1 MILRKKTDSVAFLGA
16 MLFTAAFYAVAQSD
30 GTNESEHRKSKV
42 SSSMSI
48 GSGVYSRQNLPSANV
63 REGVS
68 TERSDEIMKI
78 INNYLRSGEQI
89 TDPDVRKA
97 IFADVAKKMDLQPKN
112 PPDNRSFTEIADLSR
127 EIVDAKFKD
136 DPVELKKHAWEEADK
151 KFKMHQ
157 VLDPVEVHYTK
168 GKNSYTVKGIFYGYG
183 GRSIRVDENYIAI
196 FDMVPETRVKFDEDF
211 NRQKKRE
218 YVEAKVKEYSS
229 QKIQYSQQVFKAL
242 REKQVKKNEDEGYI
256 YAWKEWR
263 SPQQIT
269 ELYLSIKNEQLQ
281 RQKTAEL
288 QLAQKR
294 AQAARAEAERN
305 GEVLP
310 SAAMAGLGGGEAGG
324 TPSGALYAPGTSM
337 TGNVQDSFSAGRV
350 GPNEFFPSS
359 SAGAKAS
366 AEQKDEPEVMTPAKQ
381 KAAVE
386 EQKYTKLMEKVNNR
400 LREIANTCYGIDADQ
415 GYKKALWN
423 LNRSEVS
430 LILRHDEP
438 PTSVIKSAMF
448 ADIVSNPNALAYE
461 VELHYMD
468 NVLVKVI
475 MHYANITFANL
486 PVFRNSLHEQ
496 YGRSD
501 EEKTNP
507 DAMNIEPGD
516 EVLVPEE
523 DIGED
528 DDMPILLP
536 RKGEKNT
543 QAKKPSKSKKEK
555 KDEKAPQKQLNEKF
569 FHWTGTQTV
578 GTLRIIMNENG
589 DKILAVTFTKEATAL
604 IQQLQER
611 SSDRNGN
618 PNPPKE
624 PSKNRLRP
632 PED

>member
-30 GTNESEHRKSKV
+30 DVTNAPEQEKNKV
-42 SSSMSI
+42 SSAMSI
-48 GSGVYSRQNLPSANV
+48 GNGVYSRQNLPSANV

-97 IFADVAKKMDLQPKN
+97 IFADVAKKMELQPKN
-112 PPDNRSFTEIADLSR
+112 PPDNRTFSEIADLSR
-127 EIVDAKFKD
+127 EIVDARFKD
-136 DPVELKKHAWEEADK
+136 DPVELKKHAWEEAEK

-157 VLDPVEVHYTK
+157 ILDPVEVHYTK
-168 GKNSYTVKGIFYGYG
+168 GKNSYTAKGIFYGYG

-196 FDMVPETRVKFDEDF
+196 FDMVPETRVKFDEEF

-229 QKIQYSQQVFKAL
+229 QKIQYSQKVFKSL
-242 REKQVKKNEDEGYI
+242 REKQVKKNEDAGYI

-269 ELYLSIKNEQLQ
+269 ELYLSIKKEQLQ

-288 QLAQKR
+288 QLAQRR
-294 AQAARAEAERN
+294 AMAARAEAERN
-305 GEVLP
+305 GEILLP
-310 SAAMAGLGGGEAGG
+310 AMPGMSGEGGR
-324 TPSGALYAPGTSM
+324 PSGAMLASDASM
-337 TGNVQDSFSAGRV
+337 TGTVQDSFSGRV
-350 GPNEFFPSS
+350 GPNALSS
-359 SAGAKAS
+359 SSSEEATKAQ
-366 AEQKDEPEVMTPAKQ
+366 EKKNEPEVMTPAKQ
-381 KAAVE
+381 KAAAE
-386 EQKYTKLMEKVNNR
+386 ELKYAELMEKVNNR

-438 PTSVIKSAMF
+438 PTSVVKSAMF

-475 MHYANITFANL
+475 MHYANVTFANL

-507 DAMNIEPGD
+507 EAMNIEPG
-516 EVLVPEE
+516 EELMIVEE
-523 DIGED
+523 DLD
-528 DDMPILLP
+528 DDGDAPLLLP
-536 RKGEKNT
+536 RRGDKNT
-543 QAKKPSKSKKEK
+543 PAKNHSKSKKEK
-555 KDEKAPQKQLNEKF
+555 EEEKAPQKQLNEKF
-569 FHWTGTQTV
+569 FHWTGTQTT
-578 GTLRIIMNENG
+578 GTLRILMNEKG

-604 IQQLQER
+604 IQHLKER
-611 SSDRNGN
+611 SSSDPNGN
-618 PNPPKE
+618 TNSQE
-624 PSKNRLRP
+624 GASKNRLRP